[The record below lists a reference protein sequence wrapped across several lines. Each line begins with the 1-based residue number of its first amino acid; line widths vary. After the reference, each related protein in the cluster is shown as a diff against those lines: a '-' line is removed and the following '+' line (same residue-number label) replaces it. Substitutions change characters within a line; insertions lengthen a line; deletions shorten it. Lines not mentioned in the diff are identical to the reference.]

1 MDWIDGL
8 QNAIKYIEDNLSED
22 ISTQE
27 IAKRACVSEFY
38 FQKAFSMLCGNT
50 LGEYIRKR
58 RLTLAGTEL
67 LSSDVKIID
76 VALKYGYDSPE
87 SFSKAF
93 TRFHGITPSSVKKN
107 GAMLK
112 SFAPVK
118 ITLQL
123 EGGYIMDY
131 RIVEK
136 EAFTVLGCSKNF
148 KYDTAF
154 KDVPE
159 FWQEHYKS
167 GKGKTVCG
175 MFGINIDEK
184 MGNQQFEYMIADN
197 YIPSKD
203 IPDGFETKIVPNF
216 TWAVFPCKGAMPDAL
231 QQTNKKIFTEWLP
244 NCKDY
249 EIAAGYCIELYSNA
263 EDFPKRLQD
272 ENYYSEMWIP
282 VKKK

>member
-8 QNAIKYIEDNLSED
+8 QNAIKYIENNLCED
-22 ISTQE
+22 ISTQD

-67 LSSDVKIID
+67 MSSDEKIID

-136 EAFTVLGCSKNF
+136 EAFTVLGIKGKF

-154 KDVPE
+154 EDIPK
-159 FWQEHYKS
+159 FWQDICKS
-167 GKGKTVCG
+167 DKGEVVCG
-175 MFGINIDEK
+175 MFGINIDEE

-197 YIPSKD
+197 YIPWKD
-203 IPDGFETKIVPNF
+203 IPDGCETKVIPKL
-216 TWAVFPCKGAMPDAL
+216 TWAVFPCKGPCLETL
-231 QQTNKKIFTEWLP
+231 QKTNKRIFSEWLP
-244 NCKDY
+244 NNKDY
-249 EIAAGYCIELYSNA
+249 EIAAGLCIELYSNVA
-263 EDFPKRLQD
+263 DFPKGIED
-272 ENYYSEMWIP
+272 ENYYAEMWIP